1 MRCVTGEPPPLPA
14 IRAGTDSVRETISVS
29 LPEEIKSALDSLSET
44 ENRSRSEVVREAL
57 RDYIFVRRFRR
68 LRSRMIP
75 LAEEKGIFTDE
86 DVFEQVS

>member
-1 MRCVTGEPPPLPA
+1 M
-14 IRAGTDSVRETISVS
+14 RETISVS
-29 LPEEIKSALDSLSET
+29 LPKEIKTALDSLSEA

-68 LRSRMIP
+68 LRGRMIP

-86 DVFEQVS
+86 DVFERVS

>member
-1 MRCVTGEPPPLPA
+1 M
-14 IRAGTDSVRETISVS
+14 RETISVS

>member
-1 MRCVTGEPPPLPA
+1 M
-14 IRAGTDSVRETISVS
+14 RETISVS
-29 LPEEIKSALDSLSET
+29 LPEEIKSALDSLSEA

-75 LAEEKGIFTDE
+75 HAEEKGIFTDE